1 MPTPVENVSAHSTSL
16 PEPGLGRSILLWGV
30 LFLICL
36 GLGYPTL
43 NRYDPRQSLPDSA
56 SYCRLVTEGP
66 STVEGYFRFRV
77 LEPYMVRPIYLLAK
91 GHVGSWDPVLFGFL
105 IVNAFFVACTAYL
118 SSVMGYAHFG
128 DRPMALVGT
137 ALYLLNFA
145 VPNAQLAGLVDAGE
159 GFFLMALVVS
169 MFFERWWLLPI
180 LGILGALT
188 KESLVPFSIVMAMT
202 WWILLKSSKASRP
215 SSGFW
220 LAPMAIISMA
230 IAEFV
235 TITLLQSSILG
246 HLAWPWSF
254 AAGLNSHTS
263 YFASFM
269 LSLVDR
275 SSWYILI
282 WLLPLGLQRI
292 RQFSRPWVW
301 AAAAASVVALLLNAY
316 HTLPG
321 VGGGVG
327 RCIFNIAGPLLSLS
341 VGGFLCDAKPRSGM
355 ERPV

>member
-1 MPTPVENVSAHSTSL
+1 MSSPAEKLSALSPH
-16 PEPGLGRSILLWGV
+16 PPGPGLGRSILLWGV

-43 NRYDPRQSLPDSA
+43 NRYDPRQLLPDSA

-77 LEPYMVRPIYLLAK
+77 LEPYMVRPIYLLAR
-91 GHVGSWDPVLFGFL
+91 GHVGSWDPLLFGFL

-118 SSVMGYAHFG
+118 SSIMGYAHFG

-145 VPNAQLAGLVDAGE
+145 VSNAQLAGLVDAGE

-188 KESLVPFSIVMAMT
+188 KESFVPFSIVMAVT
-202 WWILLKSSKASRP
+202 WWMVLKSSKVSRR

-220 LAPMAIISMA
+220 LAPMIISMV
-230 IAEFV
+230 ISEFV
-235 TITLLQSSILG
+235 TITVLHSSILG
-246 HLAWPWSF
+246 HLVWPWSF
-254 AAGLNSHTS
+254 AAGLDSHSS
-263 YFASFM
+263 YFISFM

-282 WLLPLGLQRI
+282 WLLPLGLLRV
-292 RQFSRPWVW
+292 RQFPRPWVW
-301 AAAAASVVALLLNAY
+301 ACAAASVVAMLLNAY

-341 VGGFLCDAKPRSGM
+341 AGGFLCDAKPRSGI